1 MKLSTMQFD
10 KRYRDYVVF
19 GMSHKIEMSYKCMA
33 SLRQVGLRAPAN
45 VMPILI
51 SVGRATRT
59 RVGILGFRVVSC
71 ERSQS

>member
-1 MKLSTMQFD
+1 MKLSILQFD
-10 KRYRDYVVF
+10 ERYRSYVVF

-33 SLRQVGLRAPAN
+33 ALRQVGLRAPDR

-51 SVGRATRT
+51 RGERATTT